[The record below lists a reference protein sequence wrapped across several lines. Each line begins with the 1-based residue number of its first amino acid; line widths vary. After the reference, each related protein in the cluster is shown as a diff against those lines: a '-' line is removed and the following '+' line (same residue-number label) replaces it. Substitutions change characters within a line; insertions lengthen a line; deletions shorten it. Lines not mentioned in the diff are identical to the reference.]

1 MKCIIV
7 DDSRYSSVSIKN
19 KLKELEM
26 DIEIIDIAFSV
37 VDFEAFL
44 LTVEKPDFVTMDMV
58 LPDGDGIECCHIL
71 WKKWPG
77 IPVVFISSLALRFAQ
92 KAQLPH
98 VVQFIVKPIDID
110 QMKEAIDKVET
121 YSP

>member
-1 MKCIIV
+1 MRAIIV

-19 KLKELEM
+19 KLKELN
-26 DIEIIDIAFSV
+26 IEVIDIAFSV

-44 LTVEKPDFVTMDMV
+44 RSVDKPDFVTMDMV
-58 LPDGDGIECCHIL
+58 LPDGDGIECCQIL

-77 IPVVFISSLALRFAQ
+77 LPVIFISGLALREDQ

-98 VVQFIVKPIDID
+98 VVEYLIKPINFEK
-110 QMKEAIDKVET
+110 MKAAVRKL
-121 YSP
+121 